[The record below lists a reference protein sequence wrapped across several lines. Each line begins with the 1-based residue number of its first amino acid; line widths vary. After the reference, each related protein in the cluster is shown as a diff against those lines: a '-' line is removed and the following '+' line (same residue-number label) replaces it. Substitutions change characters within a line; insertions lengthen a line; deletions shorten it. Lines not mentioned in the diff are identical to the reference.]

1 MQWCENVKYGLSLFC
16 VSVSLFKGSKS
27 IQSLYTHTSP
37 KNLLFSYSSPTFQV
51 KSLITMPTACHK
63 KKKHNKDEVTI
74 YIYISTA
81 TRDSKA
87 GRRYC
92 WRCWLYHLNDK
103 FLLLF
108 SGKDCGASLESA
120 LIPGSTCTF
129 GIPIVI
135 MVLRKNNGWWCRFV
149 W

>member
-1 MQWCENVKYGLSLFC
+1 MMWKCEIWF
-16 VSVSLFKGSKS
+16 
-27 IQSLYTHTSP
+27 IP
-37 KNLLFSYSSPTFQV
+37 LLCQCITFQGIKIYPV
-51 KSLITMPTACHK
+51 LIHTHESQKSFIFIQFTNFSGQIT
-63 KKKHNKDEVTI
+63 HNNANSLSQEEEAQQRWSGN
-74 YIYISTA
+74 IYISTS